1 MKKAAVDAVVGV
13 ASNYLAGYFRY
24 VGGGLQTSV
33 IADILT
39 FVSVYSQLLT
49 HEEAIT
55 GAAL

>member
-1 MKKAAVDAVVGV
+1 MLPWVWFLTIWMGNSDM
-13 ASNYLAGYFRY
+13 LR
-24 VGGGLQTSV
+24 GLQTSV

-39 FVSVYSQLLT
+39 FVPVYSQLLT